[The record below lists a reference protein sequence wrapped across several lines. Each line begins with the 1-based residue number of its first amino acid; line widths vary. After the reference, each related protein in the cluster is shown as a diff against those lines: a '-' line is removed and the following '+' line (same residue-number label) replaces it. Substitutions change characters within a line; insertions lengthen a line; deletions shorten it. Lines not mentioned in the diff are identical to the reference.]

1 MENRKNKY
9 VNDVKDEKKKYLN
22 DALIND
28 NKISIKMIISI
39 KLSKI

>member
-1 MENRKNKY
+1 MENIKNQY

-28 NKISIKMIISI
+28 NKISTKMIISN
-39 KLSKI
+39 KFSKI